1 MKGTGWLVLLLVLT
15 LTGYGLFAWQFYKTG
30 KVKKDALEQVQ
41 VKVQLI
47 IAQRDS
53 VQAAKQISLEELKQ
67 EKENLT
73 ELIAKLEKTKKKNI
87 SIGDARDKL
96 RSL

>member
-30 KVKKDALEQVQ
+30 RVEKEALERVQ
-41 VKVQLI
+41 VEVQLI

-53 VQAAKQISLEELKQ
+53 IQAAKQISLEELKQ
-67 EKENLT
+67 EKENLA
-73 ELIAKLEKTKKKNI
+73 ELIIKLEKTKKKTI
-87 SIGDARDKL
+87 SVGDARDKL